1 MLRQRYSRRELE
13 IDDEAKRRFYWDSA
27 WGWVVRHLTHTRE
40 THKYRRVMC
49 YFVKQGDKAST
60 KIVYQQIV
68 KKYPQ
73 TNQAKVARAKLSE
86 LK

>member
-1 MLRQRYSRRELE
+1 
-13 IDDEAKRRFYWDSA
+13 
-27 WGWVVRHLTHTRE
+27 
-40 THKYRRVMC
+40 MC
-49 YFVKQGDKAST
+49 YFVKQGDKASA